1 MNNKGEKETKKLI
14 TTQQAVK
21 TYGISSYNLRR
32 WADTGRINFIR
43 SPTNIRMFCV
53 SDIEKIFGIN
63 NFQSNESNSSETIK
77 VIYCRVSSVKQRD
90 DLERQTKYLR
100 DKYPTYTLISDIG
113 SGINYNREGLKK
125 ILELSMSKKLSEV
138 VVAHKDRLARFGF
151 ELIEHIFEY
160 NGTKLTID
168 NQNNEKPKSDSEELS
183 DDLLSI
189 IHVFSCRQMG
199 KRRYHNKNKKN
210 KDLSEQTTEESL

>member
-1 MNNKGEKETKKLI
+1 
-14 TTQQAVK
+14 
-21 TYGISSYNLRR
+21 
-32 WADTGRINFIR
+32 
-43 SPTNIRMFCV
+43 MFFV

-63 NFQSNESNSSETIK
+63 NFQSNESNFSETIK

-100 DKYPTYTLISDIG
+100 DKYPTHTLISDIG

-168 NQNNEKPKSDSEELS
+168 NQNNQNNEKPKSDSEELS

-199 KRRYHNKNKKN
+199 KRRYHNKNKENKN
-210 KDLSEQTTEESL
+210 ISKQTTEESI

>member
-1 MNNKGEKETKKLI
+1 
-14 TTQQAVK
+14 
-21 TYGISSYNLRR
+21 
-32 WADTGRINFIR
+32 
-43 SPTNIRMFCV
+43 
-53 SDIEKIFGIN
+53 
-63 NFQSNESNSSETIK
+63 
-77 VIYCRVSSVKQRD
+77 VSSNKQRD
-90 DLERQTKYLR
+90 DLERQSKYLR
-100 DKYPTYTLISDIG
+100 DKYPTYTIISDIG

-125 ILELSMSKKLSEV
+125 ILELSMSNKLSEV

-151 ELIEHIFEY
+151 ELIEYIFKF

-199 KRRYHNKNKKN
+199 KRRYNNKNKKDKN
-210 KDLSEQTTEESL
+210 ISKQ